1 MKRFQSGWTALDVW
15 QCSPCSFVPC
25 AACRSR
31 VSAALLAILDC
42 SFVCLF
48 YSHPDKNKDDAE
60 AAKHF
65 MDVNDANE
73 VLSDPDK
80 RAVSAP

>member
-1 MKRFQSGWTALDVW
+1 MKQFRSGWTALDVW
-15 QCSPCSFVPC
+15 QRSPCSFIPV
-25 AACRSR
+25 
-31 VSAALLAILDC
+31 LLAARMSLLRCWPFLIVRSSV
-42 SFVCLF
+42 SF
-48 YSHPDKNKDDAE
+48 SHPDKNKDDAE

-80 RAVSAP
+80 RAVSAQ

>member
-1 MKRFQSGWTALDVW
+1 M
-15 QCSPCSFVPC
+15 
-25 AACRSR
+25 
-31 VSAALLAILDC
+31 LLAARASLLLLSILDC
-42 SFVCLF
+42 SYVGHFH
-48 YSHPDKNKDDAE
+48 SHPDKNKDDAE